1 MKQEEVKV
9 IGEDESFTETEDDKV
24 VRVVTITKKKTEVS
38 FEDVTGRDFMPAS
51 IAKEMEI
58 TSEEIQA
65 LGEIL
70 KEDIGI
76 KQNKVQKVTEFEEE
90 VKEVLTDDQKI
101 DYLMNKMYKHEEKE
115 TQKD

>member
-1 MKQEEVKV
+1 MKQEEVRIV
-9 IGEDESFTETEDDKV
+9 GEDESFTETEDDKV
-24 VRVVTITKKKTEVS
+24 IRVVTITKKKTEIS
-38 FEDVTGRDFMPAS
+38 FEDVTGRDFMPDS
-51 IAKEMEI
+51 VAKQMEI
-58 TSEEIQA
+58 TSEEVRA

-76 KQNKVQKVTEFEEE
+76 QKNKVQRVTEFEEE

-115 TQKD
+115 T